1 MRLSLNEK
9 TKMTIKIISAS
20 VFLLFM
26 SCISFGQAANSIQIN
41 SGSGSFSIEGGFHHE
56 KDSIEVHYYKPQNY
70 QPNSSVLIVLP
81 GGGRNGDGYRDKW
94 IALAETYNLLI
105 LSPSYFKK
113 NYPKAADYNLGR
125 LINSSFIK
133 GANQKS
139 VSKEEWIFD
148 DFDRIFDI
156 AVKIVG
162 STEKRYDVFGHSA
175 GGQIANR
182 LAMFHPNTKANRI
195 VAANSGWYTLPD
207 TSTEFPYGLKDIAIT
222 KHNVIASFR
231 SKLVILLG
239 ELDIQNET
247 RGHLRSTELANLP
260 GSGRFSRGNFFFE
273 NAKKKSE
280 QLQCEFL
287 WKKKTVCGV
296 GHSSSKM
303 SVAAAEY
310 LYAREK

>member
-1 MRLSLNEK
+1 MNI
-9 TKMTIKIISAS
+9 KMISAS
-20 VFLLFM
+20 IFFLFM
-26 SCISFGQAANSIQIN
+26 SCTSFGQAPNNIQIN
-41 SGSGSFSIEGGFHHE
+41 SGSGSFSIEGGFNHE

-94 IALAETYNLLI
+94 IALAEAYDVLV
-105 LSPSYFKK
+105 LSPSYSEK
-113 NYPKAADYNLGR
+113 NYPEVADYNLGR
-125 LINSSFIK
+125 LSNSSFIK
-133 GANQKS
+133 GGNQKS

-156 AVKIVG
+156 VVKIVG
-162 STEKRYDVFGHSA
+162 STERAYDIFGHSA
-175 GGQIANR
+175 GGQIAHR

-195 VAANSGWYTLPD
+195 VAANSGWYTLSD
-207 TSTEFPYGLKDIAIT
+207 FKTEFPYGLKKTTIT
-222 KHNVIASFR
+222 KDNLRASFR

-239 ELDIQNET
+239 ELDNENET
-247 RGHLRSTELANLP
+247 RGHLRSTKLANRQ

-273 NAKKKSE
+273 KARTESKH
-280 QLQCEFL
+280 LQCEFL
-287 WKKKTVCGV
+287 WKKKTVYGV

-310 LYAREK
+310 LYVTDK